1 MCLQEECRSLK
12 EQVAMDNDT
21 CMVVLLTA
29 KCVQMCVYLC
39 VYMCKMEQGIVARS
53 IFLQSV
59 FWVILVLRHCRYD
72 FLGMERGM
80 SETAFSN
87 LLDCKGIFNTHDQ

>member
-1 MCLQEECRSLK
+1 MHMSASLCFSGAVVPLGVVSRGVSMEMRDVCLQEECRSLK
-12 EQVAMDNDT
+12 EQVAMDNDA
-21 CMVVLLTA
+21 CMVVL
-29 KCVQMCVYLC
+29 
-39 VYMCKMEQGIVARS
+39 
-53 IFLQSV
+53 LQSV

-87 LLDCKGIFNTHDQ
+87 LLDCREYLIPMI